1 MGETRLKIEGIDF
14 DLLQRELRDF
24 NGVNGGKLRLQRLE
38 EQLRKLESVDL
49 KVDRVERELKTVG
62 QWSAGWISGFFGF
75 LLCVICVNFGLRLA
89 FCIFSKL
96 IHLPNM

>member
-14 DLLQRELRDF
+14 DLLLRELRDF

-38 EQLRKLESVDL
+38 EELRKLESVDL

-62 QWSAGWISGFFGF
+62 QWSCWMDHGVFW
-75 LLCVICVNFGLRLA
+75 RLA
-89 FCIFSKL
+89 FALFASTLVGVWRFAFFQK
-96 IHLPNM
+96 